1 MSGVVITR
9 LLLAARAEL
18 TALVPAARVF
28 IGVVPQGTALP
39 CLAITAISSTDRNTL
54 TGSAFIKVTDRVQVT
69 VMAATYPA
77 TKQVLAEVRKACRN
91 ITGSVGSFAVVTCHL
106 DGTGPDFND
115 QTAGF
120 YMQSQDTLITF
131 NEAA

>member
-9 LLLAARAEL
+9 LLLAARSEL
-18 TALVPAARVF
+18 TALVPAVRVF
-28 IGVVPQGTALP
+28 TGVVPQGTALP
-39 CLAITAISSTDRNTL
+39 CLAITAISSTDRDTL
-54 TGSAFIKVTDRVQVT
+54 TRAAFMKVTDRVQVT

-77 TKQVLAEVRKACRN
+77 VKAVLAEVRKACRN
-91 ITGSVGSFAVVTCHL
+91 MTGTVGSFAGVTCRL

-115 QTAGF
+115 QQAGF